1 MLTLM
6 LTALLL
12 GGTQSGAGNAVPAT
26 ATVLPAPTPQF
37 RRFGTADGLP
47 DPTISALLQDREGYV
62 WIATGSALAR
72 YDGVEFKTWSQ
83 RAGDAYAAPSDRVRA
98 LLVDSQG
105 RLWSGGEDGL
115 ARYDAAR
122 DGFLHWRHDD
132 KTSGSLG
139 ENQISALAEDSDGTL
154 WVGLSDGGLDHLLSG
169 DHFAHTHHD
178 PANPRSLADDEI
190 HALLPESDG
199 RLWVGTGAGVDIRE
213 RDGRFSHVHFINED
227 GQALDSPQVFT
238 LVRDGSALLIGTVR
252 GLFRLDHGDIAQ
264 RVPLEGVSPGLITS
278 ISLDGDGRLW
288 LGTNNGLLLR
298 DRDGR
303 VHRYGADPLL
313 PHALPGQV
321 VLRLLRDREGG
332 MWLGTDNGLAYLSPD
347 WNDFTRSTH
356 RPDDPVS
363 LSAGA
368 FTAMA
373 VTTDGKLWIGGQ
385 DGVIDKLDP
394 ATQAVEPAVIRL
406 PGAHREIYD
415 IAADA
420 RGRLWINA
428 SNGSFRYSQGHLESI
443 VVPEQPYNV
452 VLDENGTAYMNL
464 VPSGV
469 CATPADGTRCEPLAF
484 ADPELAAASNNDMRW
499 HDHALWI
506 ATDKGI
512 ARWESGQRTH
522 YVRGVERRFVRALDF
537 HGDELWVADND
548 SLSVYRCQGDHATR
562 VARYPL
568 NDQRTINSVM
578 SLRVDGASRAW
589 LFTRG
594 GLWRYDPAD
603 SSLHGFGVQNGL
615 VDTYFGSNAIAR
627 LPNGWLYAPSKD
639 GIVGFQPE
647 AIQSRHR
654 QPEVRLSALSVHS
667 HNGLREWLSANSPVA
682 LTWSDRDFTVVARA
696 MSFVAPERNV
706 YRFHLDGLDSG
717 WVDTGARGDRTFT
730 QLPGGDFTL
739 HVQAAGPDGNW
750 GELAAPLHLHVDY
763 PPWLRWWAWLAYALL
778 LIVLFAALLHA
789 MRRRQAQR
797 HRMELITQEHQL
809 ARAASQAK
817 TEFLAQLGHE
827 IRTPMTGVLG
837 MAELLL
843 SRPLDDTERRYAQ
856 TIRNSGEVL
865 LTLVNDALDL
875 ARIESGRLQL
885 THAPFDP
892 RALLQDVA
900 ELQRAKALAKGLA
913 LHTDIADD
921 APAQVLGD
929 AVRIRQI
936 LLNLSSNAVKF
947 TEWGQVQLALTYDAE
962 GLRFTISDTGPGIAP
977 ADQAKLFQRYQQ
989 LDSPQRDSGSG
1000 LGLAIC
1006 RELVTLMGG
1015 SIALESTPGSG
1026 SKFDVRLP
1034 LQAMAAPTEH
1044 SPAAARHEGPRW
1056 RLLLLEDDPVVAAV
1070 IEGLLEVQGH
1080 AVEHVTTALRAL
1092 EALERVRFDAALVDL
1107 DLPGLDGLQWA
1118 ALVRSREGGD
1128 MLPMIAITAR
1138 AGGDEENLA
1147 YAAGMDGFLRKPLH
1161 GEQLAQALTA
1171 ALMRAPTA
1179 VDCAPRPASESEF
1192 AFK

>member
-6 LTALLL
+6 LAALLS
-12 GGTQSGAGNAVPAT
+12 GGAPFISNSTTTPA
-26 ATVLPAPTPQF
+26 ATVPPAPTPQF

-62 WIATGSALAR
+62 WIATGSALTR

-115 ARYDAAR
+115 ARYDAKR

-132 KTSGSLG
+132 KAPGSLD
-139 ENQISALAEDSDGTL
+139 ENQINALAEDRDGTL
-154 WVGLSDGGLDHLLSG
+154 WVGLSDGGLDHLLSE
-169 DHFAHTHHD
+169 DRFAHTRHD
-178 PANPRSLADDEI
+178 PANPRSLANDEI

-199 RLWVGTGAGVDIRE
+199 RLWVGTGAGVDLRE
-213 RDGRFSHVHFINED
+213 RDGSFRHVHFVNED

-238 LVRDGSALLIGTVR
+238 LVRDGNALLIGTVR
-252 GLFRLDHGDIAQ
+252 GLFRLDNDDVAR
-264 RVPLEGVSPGLITS
+264 RVLLEGVSPGLIAS
-278 ISLDGDGRLW
+278 IAPDGNGRLW

-303 VHRYGADPLL
+303 AHRYGADPLL

-332 MWLGTDNGLAYLSPD
+332 LWLGTDNGLAYLSPD

-356 RPDDPVS
+356 RPDDPAS

-368 FTAMA
+368 FTAIA
-373 VTTDGKLWIGGQ
+373 AATDGTLWIGNQ

-406 PGAHREIYD
+406 PGTHHEIYD
-415 IAADA
+415 MAADA

-443 VVPEQPYNV
+443 VVPAQPYNV
-452 VLDENGTAYMNL
+452 ALDESGTAYMNL

-469 CATPADGTRCEPLAF
+469 CATPADGTHCEPLAF

-512 ARWESGQRTH
+512 ARWESGQRVR
-522 YVRGVERRFVRALDF
+522 YVQGVERRFVRALDF

-548 SLSVYRCQGDHATR
+548 SLSVYRCQGDRATR

-578 SLRVDGASRAW
+578 SLRVDGTGRAW

-594 GLWRYDPAD
+594 GLWLYDPA
-603 SSLHGFGVQNGL
+603 SSNLRGFGVQNGL

-627 LPNGWLYAPSKD
+627 LPDGWLYAPSKD

-647 AIQSRHR
+647 AIQSHHR
-654 QPEVRLSALSVHS
+654 QPDVRLSALSVRG
-667 HNGLREWLSANSPVA
+667 HNGVREWPSASGPVA
-682 LTWSDRDFTVVARA
+682 LAWNDRDFTVVARA
-696 MSFVAPERNV
+696 MSFIAPARNV
-706 YRFHLDGLDSG
+706 YRFHLDGLDGS
-717 WVDTGARGDRTFT
+717 WIDTGARGDRTFT
-730 QLPGGDFTL
+730 QLPGGDFIL
-739 HVQAAGPDGNW
+739 HVQAAGPDGSW
-750 GELAAPLHLHVDY
+750 GELATPLRLHVDY
-763 PPWLRWWAWLAYALL
+763 PPWLRWWAWMAYALL
-778 LIVLFAALLHA
+778 LIALFVALLHA
-789 MRRRQAQR
+789 MRRRQMQR

-809 ARAASQAK
+809 ARAASEAK

-885 THAPFDP
+885 VQAPFDP
-892 RALLQDVA
+892 RALLDDVA

-913 LHTDIADD
+913 LHMDIAEDT
-921 APAQVLGD
+921 PAQVLGD

-936 LLNLSSNAVKF
+936 LLNLSGNAVKF
-947 TEWGQVQLALTYDAE
+947 TERGQVRLILTSDAE

-1006 RELVTLMGG
+1006 RELATLMGG
-1015 SIALESTPGSG
+1015 SIALESAPGSG
-1026 SKFDVRLP
+1026 SKFHVLLP
-1034 LQAMAAPTEH
+1034 LQAIAAPAEH
-1044 SPAAARHEGPRW
+1044 PTATSKAGPYW
-1056 RLLLLEDDPVVAAV
+1056 HLLLLEDDPVVAAV

-1080 AVEHVTTALRAL
+1080 TVEHATTALRAL
-1092 EALERVRFDAALVDL
+1092 EALEHARFDAALVDL

-1118 ALVRSREGGD
+1118 ALVRSRQDGD
-1128 MLPMIAITAR
+1128 ALPMIAITAR
-1138 AGGDEENLA
+1138 AGGDEESRA
-1147 YAAGMDGFLRKPLH
+1147 YAAGMDGFLRKPVH
-1161 GEQLAQALTA
+1161 GRQLAGALA
-1171 ALMRAPTA
+1171 AVLMRAPVA
-1179 VDCAPRPASESEF
+1179 VD
-1192 AFK
+1192 